1 MQLNI
6 SHQALKRHSV
16 RGARRAGCSC
26 IPLIKPSTVYAKS
39 FFVYS
44 KFQKVTILINSQ
56 IFSKSHNFILHSGL
70 RFKTIDGGV
79 PALLL
84 FGIGLALFAEISP
97 RRAGNVPYKRP

>member
-1 MQLNI
+1 MVLGGV
-6 SHQALKRHSV
+6 LGGVRLHS
-16 RGARRAGCSC
+16 
-26 IPLIKPSTVYAKS
+26 LKPSTKS
-39 FFVYS
+39 FYVYS
-44 KFQKVTILINSQ
+44 KFTKSHNFINSQ

-97 RRAGNVPYKRP
+97 RRTGNFPYKRT